1 MPAAMIDVRDTGAVG
16 ARILIDPAPHAG
28 KVYEFTGKLTSY
40 GEFAEVLSQ
49 VLGRPI
55 AYVGIT
61 PEQAEQGMKS
71 RGMPDWLVAHLVTIA
86 KLGAAGGFSTENTT
100 LIDDLIKR
108 PPITTKKFVEDH
120 KALFG

>member
-1 MPAAMIDVRDTGAVG
+1 MHTGAVG

-28 KVYEFTGKLTSY
+28 KTYEFTGKLTTY
-40 GEFAEVLSQ
+40 TALAEVFSS

-55 AYVGIT
+55 TYVGIT

-86 KLGAAGGFSTENTT
+86 KIGVAGGFSTENTAP
-100 LIDDLIKR
+100 IHDIVKR
-108 PPITTKKFVEDH
+108 DPITTRKFVEDFEGMF
-120 KALFG
+120 A

>member
-1 MPAAMIDVRDTGAVG
+1 VG
-16 ARILIDPAPHAG
+16 ARILVDPAPHVG
-28 KVYEFTGKLTSY
+28 KTYEFTGKLTTH
-40 GEFAEVLSQ
+40 GAFADVFSL

-86 KLGAAGGFSTENTT
+86 KVGAAGGFSTENTK
-100 LIDDLIKR
+100 LIDDLVGR
-108 PPITTKKFVEDH
+108 APITTKQFVEDF
-120 KALFG
+120 KPLFG